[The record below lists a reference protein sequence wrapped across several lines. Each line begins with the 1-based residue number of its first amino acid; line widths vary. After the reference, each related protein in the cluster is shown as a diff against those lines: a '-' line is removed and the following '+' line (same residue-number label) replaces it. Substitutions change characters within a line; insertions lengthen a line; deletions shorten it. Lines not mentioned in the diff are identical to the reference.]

1 MCLFF
6 LFLMAWFSSEE
17 SWVHREAG
25 STQMAQQ
32 ALRSRQLGDQMQGKV
47 TAWGCLPWLQSPV
60 KWWGT
65 KYLKCLHGTTAA
77 ITVRPDSSCKEKS
90 GAKKKQNKQKKT
102 AGLFLRPHS
111 SLVCAEN
118 SLRASDD
125 WVCHLPPP
133 IPTVYLTVSLE
144 LSFLIEDWLFKLEA

>member
-17 SWVHREAG
+17 NWVHREAG

-90 GAKKKQNKQKKT
+90 GAKKKTKQTKKT
-102 AGLFLRPHS
+102 CRAFPEATQQPCLCREQPP
-111 SLVCAEN
+111 
-118 SLRASDD
+118 SLRWLSLSPA
-125 WVCHLPPP
+125 PPHP
-133 IPTVYLTVSLE
+133 HCILNCLFRTL
-144 LSFLIEDWLFKLEA
+144 LSYRRLII